1 MTMKKTSFAALAL
14 LLAVFILASSC
25 SKKNP
30 ATSPNATVRVG
41 AFNVQM
47 FGESKA
53 KKANVMTALARIA
66 STYDVLAIEEVG
78 SNASAA
84 SDESCASVMDAYLRR
99 INELAGADAYAY
111 CRGDQYAIL
120 YRRSAFALQGSSPYS
135 GSQSFS
141 YRPLA
146 AYFKAKAGNLDF
158 AMLVI
163 HTSPPKAKE
172 EIPALRT
179 AMAEVAR
186 QYGEP
191 DVVCLGDFNADGG
204 YFTEGSGTALAGFDG
219 FISAIGNGE
228 DTTIA
233 SSSNTYDRIEL
244 SSSMS
249 PDFSGNAGVFRFGES
264 MDVSLCEG
272 SEKRRGTESAVSDHY
287 PVWAELY
294 LSRDTD

>member
-1 MTMKKTSFAALAL
+1 MKRLLFVSLAL
-14 LLAVFILASSC
+14 ILALSILASSC
-25 SKKNP
+25 SKKDP
-30 ATSPNATVRVG
+30 ALSPNATVRVG

-47 FGESKA
+47 FGEAKA
-53 KKANVMTALARIA
+53 KKENVLTALARIA
-66 STYDVLAIEEVG
+66 STYDVLAVEEVG
-78 SNASAA
+78 NNASTA

-99 INELAGADAYAY
+99 VNELAGADAYAY

-120 YRRSAFALQGSSPYS
+120 YRRSQFSLQGSSPYS

-141 YRPLA
+141 YRPLT
-146 AYFKAKAGNLDF
+146 AYFKAKTGNLDF

-163 HTSPPKAKE
+163 HASPPKAKE
-172 EIPALRT
+172 EIPALRI

-204 YFTEGSGTALAGFDG
+204 YFPEGSGTSLAGFDQPD

-264 MDVSLCEG
+264 IDVSLCEG
-272 SEKRRGTESAVSDHY
+272 SEKRKGTESAVSDHY

-294 LSRDTD
+294 LNRDAD